1 MPEGFADPIFPIRIS
16 VSTAN
21 PYQKYSE
28 TQITTANQANLIVM
42 MDDGTIRF
50 TRQPLDS
57 LDKNDPAAM
66 AGNIQKSRDIVNE
79 LSVSLDVGQGKDA
92 ARRLESLYQFVLSQ
106 LTLANIKADRA
117 PLETVLRVL
126 TPLSEAWRAVAEGR
140 ANGTQ
145 PESFG
150 PLSTHG

>member
-42 MDDGTIRF
+42 MYDGAIRF

-92 ARRLESLYQFVLSQ
+92 ARRLESL
-106 LTLANIKADRA
+106 
-117 PLETVLRVL
+117 
-126 TPLSEAWRAVAEGR
+126 
-140 ANGTQ
+140 
-145 PESFG
+145 
-150 PLSTHG
+150 